1 MIVALIRRKGKK
13 NMLKLVN
20 TFFVVAGVMSI
31 SFGIM
36 AASTTMDYFEILAVS
51 SMVGVTVGLF
61 NVLEK

>member
-1 MIVALIRRKGKK
+1 
-13 NMLKLVN
+13 MLKLVN